1 MKGGTGKRS
10 VFSKACL
17 GSLGSALSDTSE
29 AARADSV
36 RRGPPPDEEAPRPP
50 SSTMPTPQSQLG
62 AASDSSCS
70 KATSR
75 PEATFSVSG
84 AALELSALKQPRLG
98 TNDPTRPPDIASPLA
113 VSSSIILTSFTC
125 GNDWCSKQSA
135 GGTQFLRAAPFFWTI
150 APETGYRPT
159 CLPRPRVCRPLEM
172 GDGTSGS
179 TNLTSYAFG
188 NDWCSKQSAGGT
200 QFLRAAPFWT
210 IAPETG
216 YRPTCLPRP
225 RVCRPLEV
233 SDGTIM
239 LTPHA
244 THKGGP

>member
-84 AALELSALKQPRLG
+84 AALEQPRLG

-125 GNDWCSKQSA
+125 
-135 GGTQFLRAAPFFWTI
+135 
-150 APETGYRPT
+150 
-159 CLPRPRVCRPLEM
+159 
-172 GDGTSGS
+172 
-179 TNLTSYAFG
+179 G